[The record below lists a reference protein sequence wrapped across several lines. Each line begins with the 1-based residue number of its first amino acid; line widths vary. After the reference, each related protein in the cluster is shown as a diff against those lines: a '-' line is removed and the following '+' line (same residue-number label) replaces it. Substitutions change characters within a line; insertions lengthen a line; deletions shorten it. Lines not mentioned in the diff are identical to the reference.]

1 MKISLNVSLFLGGLL
16 CSLSGLAQPRADESP
31 GVGTTLIRRTF
42 REVDRPLANP
52 GQGWMSQARN
62 PKTDPRFPCSVV
74 YIRFNWAD
82 IEPEQGKYTWQA
94 IDPGIGNGRP
104 LYS

>member
-1 MKISLNVSLFLGGLL
+1 V
-16 CSLSGLAQPRADESP
+16 D
-31 GVGTTLIRRTF
+31 TL
-42 REVDRPLANP
+42 LANP
-52 GQGWMSQARN
+52 GQGWMSQARS
-62 PKTDPRFPCSVV
+62 PKTDPRFPCTVV
-74 YIRFNWAD
+74 NIRFSWAD